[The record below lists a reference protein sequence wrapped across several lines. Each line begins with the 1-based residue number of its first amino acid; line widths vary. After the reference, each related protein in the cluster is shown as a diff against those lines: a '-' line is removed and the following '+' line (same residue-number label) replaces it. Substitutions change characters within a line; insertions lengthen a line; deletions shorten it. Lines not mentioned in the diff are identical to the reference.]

1 MFFCSFLPSDLT
13 VSVWSH
19 CSIKHGTRTESFH
32 YRRTHFVWNHWLK
45 SFTSD
50 RQRDADES
58 ELLYFWPPQHFRRES
73 KRRNTYKTCWMK
85 LLWNLNHKLHV
96 EQLSHYSLIHTVAYC
111 GREMD
116 TKTELMKP
124 TMTSKMLRKNKTKP
138 WNIPYENHKSSKVLT
153 FCRVKKKKK
162 K

>member
-19 CSIKHGTRTESFH
+19 CSIKHGHGQRVSLQTDTLRLESLTQELH
-32 YRRTHFVWNHWLK
+32 VWQTKRRRRVWAALLL
-45 SFTSD
+45 TT
-50 RQRDADES
+50 QR
-58 ELLYFWPPQHFRRES
+58 FRRES
-73 KRRNTYKTCWMK
+73 KRRNTYKTCWK

-116 TKTELMKP
+116 TKKSWWSQQWHLKCWE
-124 TMTSKMLRKNKTKP
+124 KTKQNLEISHMKIINP
-138 WNIPYENHKSSKVLT
+138 AKFLHLPGKINKIK
-153 FCRVKKKKK
+153 
-162 K
+162 